1 MNVTQIASV
10 AAAFEAARM
19 AGIQQAGSSAAAVSV
34 QRETNRAAAEADV
47 SKTQA
52 VQETEE
58 RSGRPSLS
66 WLFST
71 THQRAAA
78 ILHRTKGF
86 CRRNG
91 CA

>member
-47 SKTQA
+47 RKTEA
-52 VQETEE
+52 VQESEAKA
-58 RSGRPSLS
+58 
-66 WLFST
+66 ST
-71 THQRAAA
+71 SP
-78 ILHRTKGF
+78 TKGQHIDITV
-86 CRRNG
+86 
-91 CA
+91 

>member
-52 VQETEE
+52 VQETEAK
-58 RSGRPSLS
+58 SGTSPTSGQHINI
-66 WLFST
+66 T
-71 THQRAAA
+71 V
-78 ILHRTKGF
+78 
-86 CRRNG
+86 
-91 CA
+91 

>member
-47 SKTQA
+47 RKTQA
-52 VQETEE
+52 VQETEGK
-58 RSGRPSLS
+58 SGTSPTSGQHINI
-66 WLFST
+66 T
-71 THQRAAA
+71 V
-78 ILHRTKGF
+78 
-86 CRRNG
+86 
-91 CA
+91 

>member
-47 SKTQA
+47 RKTQA
-52 VQETEE
+52 VQETEQK
-58 RSGRPSLS
+58 SGTSP
-66 WLFST
+66 
-71 THQRAAA
+71 A
-78 ILHRTKGF
+78 
-86 CRRNG
+86 NG
-91 CA
+91 QHINITV

>member
-47 SKTQA
+47 RKTQA
-52 VQETEE
+52 VQEPEAK
-58 RSGRPSLS
+58 SGTSPA
-66 WLFST
+66 T
-71 THQRAAA
+71 GQHINITV
-78 ILHRTKGF
+78 
-86 CRRNG
+86 
-91 CA
+91 

>member
-47 SKTQA
+47 RKTQA
-52 VQETEE
+52 VQETEAKAGT
-58 RSGRPSLS
+58 SP
-66 WLFST
+66 T
-71 THQRAAA
+71 
-78 ILHRTKGF
+78 
-86 CRRNG
+86 NG
-91 CA
+91 QHINITV

>member
-34 QRETNRAAAEADV
+34 QRQTNRAAAEADV

-52 VQETEE
+52 VQETEAK
-58 RSGRPSLS
+58 SGTSPTSGQHINI
-66 WLFST
+66 T
-71 THQRAAA
+71 V
-78 ILHRTKGF
+78 
-86 CRRNG
+86 
-91 CA
+91 

>member
-34 QRETNRAAAEADV
+34 QRQTNRAAAEADV

-52 VQETEE
+52 VQETEAK
-58 RSGRPSLS
+58 SGSSPTSGQHINI
-66 WLFST
+66 T
-71 THQRAAA
+71 V
-78 ILHRTKGF
+78 
-86 CRRNG
+86 
-91 CA
+91 

>member
-19 AGIQQAGSSAAAVSV
+19 SGIQQAGSSAAAVSV

-47 SKTQA
+47 RKTQA

-58 RSGRPSLS
+58 KAGTSPTSGKHINI
-66 WLFST
+66 T
-71 THQRAAA
+71 V
-78 ILHRTKGF
+78 
-86 CRRNG
+86 
-91 CA
+91 

>member
-52 VQETEE
+52 VQETEAKAGTSPA
-58 RSGRPSLS
+58 SGQHINI
-66 WLFST
+66 T
-71 THQRAAA
+71 V
-78 ILHRTKGF
+78 
-86 CRRNG
+86 
-91 CA
+91 

>member
-52 VQETEE
+52 VQETEAK
-58 RSGRPSLS
+58 SSSSP
-66 WLFST
+66 
-71 THQRAAA
+71 A
-78 ILHRTKGF
+78 
-86 CRRNG
+86 NG
-91 CA
+91 QHINITV

>member
-47 SKTQA
+47 RKTQA
-52 VQETEE
+52 VQETGQK
-58 RSGRPSLS
+58 SGASP
-66 WLFST
+66 T
-71 THQRAAA
+71 
-78 ILHRTKGF
+78 
-86 CRRNG
+86 NG
-91 CA
+91 QHINITV